1 MKFFLSLFIA
11 LTCFGE
17 IAQASDTDPA
27 ESASIEIIKMIE
39 NGNLALAE
47 ELADDLIVNFPKYQ
61 SGYLLKAEIKA
72 IQLGMTP
79 EAIDLQQEQ
88 GKQIKDLRNEVEQRW
103 RHAVYPPPQ
112 GGAPK
117 QIIKI
122 SPKHQHILLADAKNS
137 RLYIFKNDLGTP
149 KLIENHYMGIG
160 KAGYKKQREG
170 DNLTPLGVYN
180 ILEYIDDKDLPDL
193 YGAGA
198 YPINYP
204 NKWDKIKNRTGHGI
218 WIHGVPSG
226 NYSRPP
232 LSSEGCMTLNNDAFD
247 GLARYIDVTNTPT
260 IITDGIEWVDYSEWN
275 ARQRELR
282 VAMTR
287 WELDWESLDTERYLE
302 NYHSSFL
309 NGEKDYSTW
318 AAHKRRVNK
327 SKSFIKVEF
336 SEISMYEIPGEEDS
350 VLISFK
356 QKYDSDNITSTS
368 NKAQIWKRFGK
379 NQWKIIYEGEPL

>member
-1 MKFFLSLFIA
+1 MKYILPFLMVVA
-11 LTCFGE
+11 LCNTTVH
-17 IAQASDTDPA
+17 ASDTDPA
-27 ESASIEIIKMIE
+27 EAASIDIIKMIE
-39 NGNLALAE
+39 SGNLVVAE
-47 ELADDLIVNFPKYQ
+47 EMADDLIANHPKYQ
-61 SGYLLKAEIKA
+61 SGYLLKAEIQA

-79 EAIDLQQEQ
+79 NAMRFQKEQ
-88 GKQIKDLRNEVEQRW
+88 DKHIKDLRSEVEQRW

-117 QIIKI
+117 QIVKI
-122 SPKHQHILLADAKNS
+122 SPKHQHIFLADAKKS

-180 ILEYIDDKDLPDL
+180 ISEYIDDKNLPDL

-204 NKWDKIKNRTGHGI
+204 NKWDKLKRRTGHGI

-232 LSSEGCMTLNNDAFD
+232 LSSEGCITLNNNAFD
-247 GLARYIDVTNTPT
+247 GLAKYVDVTNTPV

-275 ARQRELR
+275 SRQRELR

-302 NYHSSFL
+302 NYHSTFT

-318 AAHKRRVNK
+318 ITHKKRVNQ
-327 SKSFIKVEF
+327 SKSFIKVDL
-336 SEISMYEIPGEEDS
+336 SEVSMYEMPGEDDT

-356 QKYDSDNITSTS
+356 QKYDSDNVTSTS
-368 NKAQIWKRFGK
+368 NKAQIWKRFGA
-379 NQWKIIYEGEPL
+379 NQWKIIYEGDPL